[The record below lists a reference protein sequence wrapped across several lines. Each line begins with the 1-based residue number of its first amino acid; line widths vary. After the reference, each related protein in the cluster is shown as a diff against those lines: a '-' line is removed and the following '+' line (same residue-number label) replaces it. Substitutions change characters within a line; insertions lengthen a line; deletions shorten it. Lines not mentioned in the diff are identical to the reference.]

1 MLCHLISAIW
11 SVGLS
16 AYAAQMLLHSGALF
30 NVSKSAKQVGT
41 FIKTSWGVSC
51 NLAKPCNEYDE

>member
-30 NVSKSAKQVGT
+30 NVSKSAKQGRDIYQNILGGFLQFSQT
-41 FIKTSWGVSC
+41 
-51 NLAKPCNEYDE
+51 L

>member
-30 NVSKSAKQVGT
+30 NETGRDIYQNILGGFLQFSQT
-41 FIKTSWGVSC
+41 
-51 NLAKPCNEYDE
+51 L